1 MKKTNFNTRCE
12 LPDGKIVFCHMI
24 EPTLRIAKTLSQNC
38 LQELYLNVTD
48 NSNKSFKSS
57 DKECQ
62 KKVEDFI
69 AKKDGIIYPVF
80 RKILENSLKIDTGS
94 SDDTVTIINP
104 KLHPIEDYYYD

>member
-1 MKKTNFNTRCE
+1 M
-12 LPDGKIVFCHMI
+12 V

-80 RKILENSLKIDTGS
+80 RKILENSLNS
-94 SDDTVTIINP
+94 SDDTVKIIDP
-104 KLHPIEDYYYD
+104 KLHTIEDYYYD

>member
-1 MKKTNFNTRCE
+1 MKKINFNTRCE
-12 LPDGKIVFCHMI
+12 LPNGKIIFCHMV

-62 KKVEDFI
+62 RKVEDFI

-80 RKILENSLKIDTGS
+80 RKILENSLDTS
-94 SDDTVTIINP
+94 SSEDTVKIIDP